1 MISNVFINNSESV
14 ISMTK
19 NARAKAVSIGKT
31 AAVVCMVELDAVR
44 NMERIEN
51 DEEGENQGLAQI
63 HSTCQGKS
71 KSVL

>member
-31 AAVVCMVELDAVR
+31 AYGGTGCSTEY
-44 NMERIEN
+44 
-51 DEEGENQGLAQI
+51 GEDGE
-63 HSTCQGKS
+63 S
-71 KSVL
+71 